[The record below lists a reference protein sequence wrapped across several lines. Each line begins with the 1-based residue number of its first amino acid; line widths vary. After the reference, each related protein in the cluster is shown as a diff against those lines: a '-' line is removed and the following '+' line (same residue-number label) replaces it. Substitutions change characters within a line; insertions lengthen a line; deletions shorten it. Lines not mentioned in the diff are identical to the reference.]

1 MNKTKYQSQ
10 NFHFLAQNLDISAQ
24 KFEIFTAEFHFFGCR
39 IPQGVNYMVSCCNR
53 QSNNTAWNTGGMK
66 GITPSKELLLTTS
79 YSEVAVW

>member
-39 IPQGVNYMVSCCNR
+39 IPQGVTNTIVALLETSCAKIKHIQDYVNC
-53 QSNNTAWNTGGMK
+53 
-66 GITPSKELLLTTS
+66 
-79 YSEVAVW
+79 